1 MIAIGLITGALL
13 PVYLFVLLGTG
24 AITITLLNC
33 IGVVLISLLSVSVV
47 VGIAA
52 LSTNKGGN

>member
-1 MIAIGLITGALL
+1 MVVIGFITGALL
-13 PVYLFVLLGTG
+13 PVYLYVLIGTG
-24 AITITLLNC
+24 QINLTLLNL
-33 IGVVLISLLSVSVV
+33 IGVTLISLLSVSVV